1 MLLWSVLACAIR
13 PGIVIPHRVTPQ
25 EKLDQA
31 DTVFQSRDYAGA
43 LPLYKALANDA
54 EMPIQVRVEA
64 MAQTARM
71 MSLTGEM
78 EAGRGYL
85 DQALALSSKEEPLG
99 WTRTQGVKGIYQRE
113 DGETAAAL
121 ETFSQ
126 AYTYAMNRAL
136 PLRAIDMAHHAAI
149 VAPPEGQV
157 EWAEKGIT
165 AATAAGSISWL
176 AVLHNNLGATY
187 EDRLNYPAAL
197 EQYRLALGF
206 REQIN
211 DPTGLLIAQWAVAH
225 AERLAG
231 EPEARASLEAV
242 LTQTQDAYQSNPSA
256 GTAEWVGYTL
266 EDLAELTAA
275 EGDPEQARVLMDEAI
290 DKYIEAGLEEHWPEK
305 LELARMR
312 RAEMS
317 ETPY

>member
-1 MLLWSVLACAIR
+1 MLWSVLACAIR

-25 EKLDQA
+25 GKLDQA
-31 DTVFQSRDYAGA
+31 DAVFQSRDYAGA
-43 LPLYKALANDA
+43 LPLYKALANDV
-54 EMPIQVRVEA
+54 ELPIQVRVEA

-71 MSLTGEM
+71 MSLTGER
-78 EAGRGYL
+78 EAGRAYL
-85 DQALALSSKEEPLG
+85 DQALSLSSIDEPMG

-113 DGETAAAL
+113 DGDMAGAL
-121 ETFSQ
+121 ETFAQ
-126 AYTYAMNRAL
+126 AYTYAMNRQL

-149 VAPPEGQV
+149 VAPDEGQI
-157 EWAEKGIT
+157 EWAEKGIS
-165 AATAAGSISWL
+165 AATAAGSVPWL
-176 AVLHNNLGATY
+176 AVLHNNLGSAY
-187 EDRLNYPAAL
+187 EDRQDYGAAL

-206 REQIN
+206 RQQLS
-211 DPTGLLIAQWAVAH
+211 DPTGLLIAEWAVAH

-231 EPEARASLEAV
+231 EAGARDSLEAV
-242 LTQTQDAYQSNPSA
+242 LNKAQEAYQSSPSP

-266 EDLAELTAA
+266 EDLAELTAE

-290 DKYIEAGLEEHWPEK
+290 DKYVEAGLEEHWPEK

>member
-1 MLLWSVLACAIR
+1 MLWSVLACAIR

-25 EKLDQA
+25 EQLDQA
-31 DTVFQSRDYAGA
+31 DKVFQSRDYAGA
-43 LPLYKALANDA
+43 LPLYKALANDP
-54 EMPIQVRVEA
+54 EMPTQIRVEA

-71 MSLTGEM
+71 MSLTGEL
-78 EAGRGYL
+78 EAGRAYL
-85 DQALALSSKEEPLG
+85 DQALALSSVEEPLG

-113 DGETAAAL
+113 DGEMAGAL
-121 ETFSQ
+121 DTFAQ
-126 AYTYAMNRAL
+126 AYTYAMQREL
-136 PLRAIDMAHHAAI
+136 PLRAVDMAHHAAI
-149 VAPPEGQV
+149 VAPDEGQI
-157 EWAEKGIT
+157 EWAEKGIS

-176 AVLHNNLGATY
+176 AVLHNNLGAAY
-187 EDRLNYPAAL
+187 EDKLDYPAAL

-206 REQIN
+206 RAQLS

-231 EPEARASLEAV
+231 DPAARGSLEAV
-242 LTQTQDAYQSNPSA
+242 LTTAQDAYQAKPSP

-275 EGDPEQARVLMDEAI
+275 EGDLEQARVLMDEAI
-290 DKYIEAGLEEHWPEK
+290 DKYVEAGLEEHWPEK
-305 LELARMR
+305 VELARMR
-312 RAEMS
+312 RAEMA